1 MVTPVLVFDATHD
14 NIGALPAGAQVAGY
28 TTGTGTHI
36 RWTDADF
43 AAHPGAVRIDQDPAA
58 SDPTADVLDIEAGA
72 ATPASAPGWVT
83 QALASRARQA
93 RPGQRA
99 PAVYMSQSGVTE
111 VVNALIAGGISSGVG
126 LWIAHFGLTQA
137 QATQMVINASGPF
150 PVIGVQFRN
159 TPAFDVSVFSSD
171 WLATGGQQSPTVPA
185 WETAMMNALPTLQQG
200 AQDRP
205 GQVFFVRRVQA
216 LAHVIGSVNSLP
228 AASNL
233 AEDGMFGSA
242 TTAAVKAVQ
251 RLFGIA
257 QDGIVGPQTWSVLVT
272 GSVP

>member
-14 NIGALPAGAQVAGY
+14 NIGALPAGTQVAGY

-58 SDPTADVLDIEAGA
+58 SDPTADVLDIETGA

-83 QALASRARQA
+83 RALASRASQA
-93 RPGQRA
+93 RPGQRS
-99 PAVYMSQSGVTE
+99 PAVYMSQSRVTE
-111 VVNALIAGGISSGVG
+111 VVNALIAGGIGSGAG
-126 LWIAHFGLTQA
+126 LWIANFSLTQA
-137 QATQMVINASGPF
+137 QATAMVLNASGPF
-150 PVIGVQFRN
+150 PVIGVQFRD
-159 TPAFDVSVFSSD
+159 AGSFDVSVFSSD
-171 WLATGGQQSPTVPA
+171 WLASGGQPSTTVPA
-185 WETAMMNALPTLQQG
+185 WEIAMMNVLPTLQQG
-200 AQDRP
+200 AQDQP

-216 LAHVIGSVNSLP
+216 LANVIGTVNSIP

-233 AEDGMFGSA
+233 AEDGVFGPA

-251 RLFGIA
+251 WLFGIT

-272 GSVP
+272 GSAP

>member
-14 NIGALPAGAQVAGY
+14 NIGALRAGAQVAGY

-83 QALASRARQA
+83 QALASRAGQA

-99 PAVYMSQSGVTE
+99 RAVYMSQSGVTE

-205 GQVFFVRRVQA
+205 GRGVLRAPGPGAGPRDRQRQQPSGR
-216 LAHVIGSVNSLP
+216 LD
-228 AASNL
+228 L
-233 AEDGMFGSA
+233 AEDGDCSGRLPLRRSRRCSGCSA
-242 TTAAVKAVQ
+242 SPRTASSDRRPGAC
-251 RLFGIA
+251 
-257 QDGIVGPQTWSVLVT
+257 
-272 GSVP
+272 

>member
-14 NIGALPAGAQVAGY
+14 NVGALPAGAQVAGY
-28 TTGTGTHI
+28 STGTGTHI
-36 RWTDADF
+36 KWTDADF

-83 QALASRARQA
+83 QA
-93 RPGQRA
+93 
-99 PAVYMSQSGVTE
+99 
-111 VVNALIAGGISSGVG
+111 
-126 LWIAHFGLTQA
+126 
-137 QATQMVINASGPF
+137 QATQMVMTASGPF

-159 TPAFDVSVFSSD
+159 TPALDVSVFSSD

-185 WETAMMNALPTLQQG
+185 WETAMMNALPTLHQG
-200 AQDRP
+200 AQDHP
-205 GQVFFVRRVQA
+205 GQVFFVTRVQA
-216 LAHVIGSVNSLP
+216 LAGVIGTVNNLP

-233 AEDGMFGSA
+233 AEDGAFGPA

-251 RLFGIA
+251 QLFGIA
-257 QDGIVGPQTWSVLVT
+257 RDGIVGPQTWSVLVT
-272 GSVP
+272 GSAP

>member
-36 RWTDADF
+36 RWTAADF

-58 SDPTADVLDIEAGA
+58 SDPTADILDIEAGA
-72 ATPASAPGWVT
+72 ATPASAPGWVRR
-83 QALASRARQA
+83 ALASRASQA

-111 VVNALIAGGISSGVG
+111 VVNALIAGGISSGAG

-150 PVIGVQFRN
+150 PVIGVQFRS

-200 AQDRP
+200 AQDQP

-216 LAHVIGSVNSLP
+216 LAGVVGNVNHLVP
-228 AASNL
+228 AMNL
-233 AEDGMFGSA
+233 AVDGIFGPA
-242 TTAAVKAVQ
+242 TTAAIKAVQ
-251 RLFGIA
+251 AFSGIA
-257 QDGIVGPQTWSVLVT
+257 QDGIVGPQTWGVLVT
-272 GSVP
+272 GSPA

>member
-14 NIGALPAGAQVAGY
+14 NIGALPKGAQVAGY
-28 TTGTGTHI
+28 TTGTGTLI
-36 RWTDADF
+36 RWTAADF

-83 QALASRARQA
+83 RALASRTSQA
-93 RPGQRA
+93 RPGQRS
-99 PAVYMSQSGVTE
+99 PAVYMSQSRVTE
-111 VVNALIAGGISSGVG
+111 VVNALTAGGIGSGVG

-137 QATQMVINASGPF
+137 QATAMVLNASGPF
-150 PVIGVQFRN
+150 PVIGVQFRT
-159 TPAFDVSVFSSD
+159 TPVFDVSVFSSD
-171 WLATGGQQSPTVPA
+171 WLATGGQPSVPA
-185 WETAMMNALPTLQQG
+185 WETAMMNVLPTLQQG

-205 GQVFFVRRVQA
+205 GRVFFVTRVQA
-216 LAHVIGSVNSLP
+216 LANVIGTVNNLP
-228 AASNL
+228 PASNL
-233 AEDGMFGSA
+233 AENGTFGPA

-251 RLFGIA
+251 AFFGIA

-272 GSVP
+272 GSAP

>member
-1 MVTPVLVFDATHD
+1 M
-14 NIGALPAGAQVAGY
+14 
-28 TTGTGTHI
+28 
-36 RWTDADF
+36 
-43 AAHPGAVRIDQDPAA
+43 RIDQDPAA

-72 ATPASAPGWVT
+72 ATPASAPGWVRR
-83 QALASRARQA
+83 ALASRTSQA
-93 RPGQRA
+93 RPGQRS
-99 PAVYMSQSGVTE
+99 PAVYMSQSQVTE
-111 VVNALIAGGISSGVG
+111 VVNALIAGGISSGAG

-137 QATQMVINASGPF
+137 QATQMVLTASGPF

-171 WLATGGQQSPTVPA
+171 WLATGGQQSPIVPA
-185 WETAMMNALPTLQQG
+185 WETAMMNVLPTLQQG

-216 LAHVIGSVNSLP
+216 LANVIGNVNSLP
-228 AASNL
+228 PASNL
-233 AEDGMFGSA
+233 AEDGVFGPA

-251 RLFGIA
+251 QLFGIA

>member
-1 MVTPVLVFDATHD
+1 MVTPILVFDATHD
-14 NIGALPAGAQVAGY
+14 NIGALPKGAQVAGY

-43 AAHPGAVRIDQDPAA
+43 AAHPGAVRIDQDPLA

-72 ATPASAPGWVT
+72 ATPASAPGWVRR
-83 QALASRARQA
+83 ALASRISQT
-93 RPGQRA
+93 RPGQRS
-99 PAVYMSQSGVTE
+99 PAVYMSQSRVAE
-111 VVNALIAGGISSGVG
+111 VVNALTNGGIGSGVG

-137 QATQMVINASGPF
+137 QATQMVLTGGGPF

-171 WLATGGQQSPTVPA
+171 WLATGSQQPPTVPA
-185 WETAMMNALPTLQQG
+185 WETTMMNVLPTLQQG

-216 LAHVIGSVNSLP
+216 LANVIGTVNNLPP
-228 AASNL
+228 AANL
-233 AEDGMFGSA
+233 TEDGTFGPV

-251 RLFGIA
+251 QMFGIA

-272 GSVP
+272 GSIP

>member
-1 MVTPVLVFDATHD
+1 MVTPILVFDATHD
-14 NIGALPAGAQVAGY
+14 NIGALPEGAQVAGY

-43 AAHPGAVRIDQDPAA
+43 AAHPAAVRIDQDPAA

-72 ATPASAPGWVT
+72 ATPASAPGWVRR
-83 QALASRARQA
+83 ALASRMSQA
-93 RPGQRA
+93 RPGQRS
-99 PAVYMSQSGVTE
+99 PAVYMSQSRVSE
-111 VVNALIAGGISSGVG
+111 VVNALTGGGIGSGVG
-126 LWIAHFGLTQA
+126 LWVAHFGLTQA
-137 QATQMVINASGPF
+137 QAIQMVLTAGGPF

-171 WLATGGQQSPTVPA
+171 WLATGGQQPPTVPA
-185 WETAMMNALPTLQQG
+185 WETAMMNILPTLQQG

-216 LAHVIGSVNSLP
+216 LANVIGTVNNLP
-228 AASNL
+228 PASNL
-233 AEDGMFGSA
+233 AEDGVFGPA

-251 RLFGIA
+251 QMFGIA

-272 GSVP
+272 GSIP